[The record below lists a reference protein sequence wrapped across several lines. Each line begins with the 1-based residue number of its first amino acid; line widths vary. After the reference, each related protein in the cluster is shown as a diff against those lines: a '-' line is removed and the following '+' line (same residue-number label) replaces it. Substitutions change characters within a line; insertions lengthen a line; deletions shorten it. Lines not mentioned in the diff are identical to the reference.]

1 MGVFLRGLL
10 KWTLAIVLLGGVVA
24 YAVPAALEAAQSS
37 IRFGDEEVAPEDATP
52 SPSPSASPGAGGAPV
67 EDGQG
72 TPFADVVLI
81 EDEAVDFAEEELVI
95 GPGAE
100 DGIALSFPLISG
112 APACVASATLEIQ
125 VEEAT
130 PTQLFVFPSALF
142 ELRALEPGPLSEDPI
157 LDAAPQAV
165 AETDGNPGRLSWDV
179 TSMYRTWAT
188 GEPFPTGG
196 AAPEATPFTVV
207 VRPEGAEVGREVV
220 LLSAESGDAAPLLVW
235 TGEEGCGS
243 EAAAEEA
250 ATEASG

>member
-52 SPSPSASPGAGGAPV
+52 SPSASPGGQGAPV

-72 TPFADVVLI
+72 TPFADVALV
-81 EDEAVDFAEEELVI
+81 EDEAVDLSEEELEI
-95 GPGAE
+95 GPGEE
-100 DGIALSFPLISG
+100 DGVALSFPLIPG

-142 ELRALEPGPLSEDPI
+142 ELQTLEPGPLSEDPI

-179 TSMYRTWAT
+179 TAMYRTWAR

-196 AAPEATPFTVV
+196 AAPEDTPFTVV
-207 VRPEGAEVGREVV
+207 VKPDGAEVGREVV
-220 LLSAESGDAAPLLVW
+220 LLSTESGEEAAPLLTW

-243 EAAAEEA
+243 QAAAEESA
-250 ATEASG
+250 SEASS